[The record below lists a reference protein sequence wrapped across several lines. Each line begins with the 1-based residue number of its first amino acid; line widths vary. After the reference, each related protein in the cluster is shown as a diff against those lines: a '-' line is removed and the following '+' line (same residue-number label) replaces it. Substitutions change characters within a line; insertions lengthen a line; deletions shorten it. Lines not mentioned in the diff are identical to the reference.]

1 MNVALKT
8 SPPIQSCVQS
18 RIAGAYFYD
27 AWQVNA
33 AYPELE
39 PLEQYIRVMQN
50 TPKWLD
56 SLMRLRNAL
65 GGIVGLKDLGVFSAI
80 ELNKPGA
87 SYSIGDRVGIF
98 TLLERHAHEV
108 LLGDED
114 KHLSVV
120 VAVYMEE
127 DSVSGVTKVTIT
139 TCVHIKNC
147 LGKLYMLPVTP
158 VHHQVARRITQAIGQ
173 P

>member
-1 MNVALKT
+1 MNVAVKT
-8 SPPIQSCVQS
+8 SPPAQSCVQS
-18 RIAGAYFYD
+18 RIADAYFYD

-39 PLEQYIRVMQN
+39 PLEQYIRVMQD

-56 SLMRLRNAL
+56 SLMRLRNL
-65 GGIVGLKDLGVFSAI
+65 IGGIVGLKDLGVFSAI
-80 ELNKPGA
+80 ESNKPGA

-98 TLLERHAHEV
+98 TLLERHAQEV

-127 DSVSGVTKVTIT
+127 SVSGTTKVTIT

-173 P
+173 A

>member
-8 SPPIQSCVQS
+8 SPPMQSCVQS
-18 RIAGAYFYD
+18 RIADAYFYD

-33 AYPELE
+33 AYPELA
-39 PLEQYIRVMQN
+39 PLEQYIRVMQD

-56 SLMRLRNAL
+56 SLMRLRNVL
-65 GGIVGLKDLGVFSAI
+65 GGIVGLKDLGVFSEI
-80 ELNKPGA
+80 EANKPEA

-98 TLLERHAHEV
+98 TLLERHANEV

-120 VAVYMEE
+120 VSVYMEE
-127 DSVSGVTKVTIT
+127 GGVSSATKVTIT

-158 VHHQVARRITQAIGQ
+158 VHYQVARRVTQAVGEV
-173 P
+173 

>member
-1 MNVALKT
+1 M
-8 SPPIQSCVQS
+8 QS

-39 PLEQYIRVMQN
+39 PLEQYIRVMQD

-56 SLMRLRNAL
+56 GLMRLRNL
-65 GGIVGLKDLGVFSAI
+65 IGGIVGLKDLGVFSAI
-80 ELNKPGA
+80 EPNKAGA

-173 P
+173 V